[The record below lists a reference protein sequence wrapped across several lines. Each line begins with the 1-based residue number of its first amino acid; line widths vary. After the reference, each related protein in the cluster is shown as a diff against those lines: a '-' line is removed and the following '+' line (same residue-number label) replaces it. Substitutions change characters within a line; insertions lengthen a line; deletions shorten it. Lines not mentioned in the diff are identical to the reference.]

1 MGCLIFITEVF
12 VKGCE
17 DSQHCILRSL
27 VFNFTLYTVMLF
39 GSLFEMFHYIEQC
52 WVTKQGVEQLL
63 IEI

>member
-12 VKGCE
+12 VKGC

-27 VFNFTLYTVMLF
+27 VFNFTPYTAMLF